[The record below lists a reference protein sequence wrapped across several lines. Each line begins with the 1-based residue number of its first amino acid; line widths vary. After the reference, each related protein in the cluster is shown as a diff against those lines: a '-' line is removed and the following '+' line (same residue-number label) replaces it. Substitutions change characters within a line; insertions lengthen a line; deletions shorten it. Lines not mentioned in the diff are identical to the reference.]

1 MSYVILR
8 KWCSKYIMD
17 ILLKEKKM
25 MMKKK
30 YAYIYK
36 NKYAKIIN

>member
-17 ILLKEKKM
+17 ILLKEKKNDDEEEICI
-25 MMKKK
+25 
-30 YAYIYK
+30 YIK
-36 NKYAKIIN
+36 TNMQK